1 MRSSA
6 IFVIIFLVLGA
17 SDATAQEDAGEVM
30 ADLSANNLSAE
41 EIRFVSRVP
50 RMRVISLGDF
60 AGADLQRLEEVLRD
74 TEDGFAEVQ
83 TAIEANEAF
92 EARLREENVDL
103 YSVVAV
109 TRNEQEEFTVY
120 TDVPSR

>member
-50 RMRVISLGDF
+50 GVRVISLGDF

-92 EARLREENVDL
+92 EARLREENIDL

-109 TRNEQEEFTVY
+109 TRNEQEEFTIY

>member
-17 SDATAQEDAGEVM
+17 SHATAQEDAGEVM

-50 RMRVISLGDF
+50 GVRVISLGDF

>member
-50 RMRVISLGDF
+50 RVRVISLGDF

-109 TRNEQEEFTVY
+109 TRNEQEEFTIY

>member
-1 MRSSA
+1 MP
-6 IFVIIFLVLGA
+6 
-17 SDATAQEDAGEVM
+17 
-30 ADLSANNLSAE
+30 DLSANSLSAE

-50 RMRVISLGDF
+50 RVRVISLGDF
-60 AGADLQRLEEVLRD
+60 AGADLQRLEEVLRE

-109 TRNEQEEFTVY
+109 TRNEQEEFTIY

>member
-109 TRNEQEEFTVY
+109 TRNEQEEFTIY